1 MCFLLLAAA
10 SLSCA
15 TTTFAQVTSA
25 IPRQVI
31 DSSGAVVESKQILA
45 LPRIGQ
51 IAAKF
56 VF

>member
-15 TTTFAQVTSA
+15 TTAFAQVTSA
-25 IPRQVI
+25 H
-31 DSSGAVVESKQILA
+31 G
-45 LPRIGQ
+45 PRIGQ